1 MDSSLAKVKNINL
14 NKLFRFELK
23 FYKALALMSKYTKV
37 YLNIPEMIINGFG
50 FKSPTLICTD
60 YRTGEV
66 IVKENLTNQ
75 AISESFAFFSSE
87 NSQNSRIP
95 IAVCK
100 KLHNSFFKDKT
111 TLLFSSFECDNTWNY
126 NFTQGKPQVI
136 QKFIKSSFLTIIK
149 SEYLMNSKIKT
160 YSLYKKPEK
169 QTNKSAVF
177 RKNVEQLKF
186 LIKNSDICVKRLV
199 SASTIDNKM
208 MLGC

>member
-75 AISESFAFFSSE
+75 AISESFVFFSSE

-100 KLHNSFFKDKT
+100 KLHNSSFKDKT
-111 TLLFSSFECDNTWNY
+111 TLLFSSFECDNT
-126 NFTQGKPQVI
+126 
-136 QKFIKSSFLTIIK
+136 
-149 SEYLMNSKIKT
+149 
-160 YSLYKKPEK
+160 
-169 QTNKSAVF
+169 
-177 RKNVEQLKF
+177 
-186 LIKNSDICVKRLV
+186 
-199 SASTIDNKM
+199 
-208 MLGC
+208 